1 MDVISGS
8 GHKWGKPVQL
18 SCYWYLGWGLP
29 DGSVV
34 RNPPENA
41 GDTDMGS
48 IPGLER
54 SPRGGNGNPLQYSYL
69 DNPMDRG
76 AWWATAHG
84 VAESDATEHTCMS
97 VQNRWENREQMMS
110 LHVSFI
116 LTPSVSGGKVRILL
130 LIAVTILGHI
140 SFWVSFSS
148 TLKWENWYTLIFP
161 VGGLLVL
168 KVGGKGERNLGT
180 ES

>member
-1 MDVISGS
+1 MRVPSPSWEDS
-8 GHKWGKPVQL
+8 
-18 SCYWYLGWGLP
+18 
-29 DGSVV
+29 
-34 RNPPENA
+34 
-41 GDTDMGS
+41 
-48 IPGLER
+48 LEK
-54 SPRGGNGNPLQYSYL
+54 GTGNPLQYSYL

-97 VQNRWENREQMMS
+97 VQNRWENREQMVS

-148 TLKWENWYTLIFP
+148 TLK
-161 VGGLLVL
+161 
-168 KVGGKGERNLGT
+168 
-180 ES
+180 